1 MKVGRKLIL
10 IVIGSVALVTIPAV
24 ALIDQLTE
32 NNLLANAAE
41 NLRLE
46 TEALATAHARQLS
59 KAESNLKTLSLLLN
73 KSLAQAPER
82 SETAAFD
89 QLVKQEVDGAW
100 RNPFNP
106 FNELQE
112 AGIFLPP
119 AQAIRTEQ
127 KIFHLRAKHILDIFG
142 SSFTNPFGRVW
153 LLTHQRTAVIF
164 DHQLPDF
171 VHQMASG
178 TDYLHTEWMTLA
190 SPEANPERK
199 MRWSQPFFDPVPR
212 RWMINAVQPLDFNGN
227 WLGVIGNG
235 LYLNQILPLLLQPNE
250 RLSAEQ
256 HFLRDAQGHYILAG
270 SWQADLEAGPGNFK
284 PNLSN
289 DPKLAHLLTLI
300 FTEKAHAFKSPI
312 TLQGRQYLAVGIKIQ
327 PLGWQYLRLVP
338 TEQILKPVRYNFPEL
353 LATIMAIGVL
363 IGLLIEMAVQR
374 NIVLRLQTLA
384 KSVRRYGA
392 GDLTARA
399 QVIGDDEIAQAA
411 HDFDAMAEQL
421 KATLDAIP
429 DLLFEMGLDGH
440 YYSAHSP
447 SNQLL
452 AAPIIDLIGKNVSDV
467 LPPSAAKIVFTV
479 LQEAER
485 IHYSHGKQFEL
496 TLPIGHC
503 WFELSVAKKM
513 PAADG
518 SSRFIVMSRDIT
530 ERKKIE
536 LDLQEQLRF
545 ASALNR
551 IGRWIVELEDSHSLL
566 EEIILEVSQT
576 LNADRGLI
584 YDISYSRGSANGICE
599 WVNPLHPETPAVK
612 TVHLLESFKHSLT
625 EIRRTQT
632 CIISQ
637 ADNANPFLLA
647 DGVSEFFH
655 HTLGIKSLLWH
666 PLAFREDG
674 FYLLVLN
681 QLYQSKVWSISEI
694 DFLDSISHL
703 LDVAVDKI
711 RLINERA
718 LVEQDLRISATA
730 FEAREGMLITNA
742 DQVILRV
749 NQTFTRITGYAETEV
764 IGQYPKILSSGKH
777 DANFFQSMWERIY
790 REHSWEG
797 EIWNKRKNGEIYP
810 EYLTITAVNNQH
822 GLVVNY
828 VATFTDIS
836 ANKAAEK
843 RIEQLAF
850 YDPLTNLPN
859 RRMLTDRLQQALASS
874 FRTGKQGAILFI
886 DLDHFKT
893 INDTLGHAVGDQLLQ
908 QVAQRLNACVREGDT
923 VARLGGDEFVVMLE
937 DLSTAAIES
946 AEQVEVVGEKILASL
961 SEPYVLPKHELNNTP
976 SIGATLFNG
985 TLQSVDDLLKQADI
999 AMYQVKQEGRNSL
1012 RFFDPKMQ
1020 SAITARAALE
1030 DELRQALDKNQFELH
1045 YQIQMDSALT
1055 AIGAE
1060 ALIRWRHPA
1069 LGLVS
1074 PQQFITLAEETGLIL
1089 PIGLWVLE
1097 AACQQIKRWQ
1107 NTALTRDL
1115 RLAVNVSAQQFQQ
1128 TDFAAQ
1134 VIATLE
1140 KHQIPAN
1147 RLKLELT
1154 ESMLVDSVE
1163 QTISTMNQLKKL
1175 GVQFS
1180 LDDFGTGFSSLQY
1193 LKRLPLDQLKIDQ
1206 SFVRDLTT
1214 DMSDQVIVRTIIAMA
1229 HSLNLEVIA
1238 EGVETEAQLQ
1248 RLLNKGCTRFQG
1260 YLFSKPLPIAEF
1272 DVLLQEKNQSKK
1284 Q

>member
-24 ALIDQLTE
+24 ALIDQLTQK
-32 NNLLANAAE
+32 NLLSNEAE
-41 NLRLE
+41 NLRIE
-46 TEALATAHARQLS
+46 TQALASVHARQLS
-59 KAESNLKTLSLLLN
+59 KAEPNLKTLAHLLN
-73 KSLAQAPER
+73 KALALPPQIA
-82 SETAAFD
+82 ETAAFD
-89 QLVKQEVDGAW
+89 RLMKQEVDGAW

-106 FNELQE
+106 FDEQQE
-112 AGIFLPP
+112 AGVFLPP
-119 AQAIRTEQ
+119 AKSINAAE
-127 KIFHLRAKHILDIFG
+127 KIFHVRAKHILDIFG
-142 SSFTNPFGRVW
+142 SSLAPPFNNIW
-153 LLTHQRTAVIF
+153 LLTHEKTEIIF
-164 DHQLPDF
+164 DHKLPDF
-171 VHQMASG
+171 VHQMPSN
-178 TDYLHTEWMTLA
+178 TDYTQTEWMKLA
-190 SPEANPERK
+190 SPKEDPERK
-199 MRWSQPFFDPVPR
+199 IRWTQPLFDPVPR
-212 RWMINAVQPLDFNGN
+212 SWMVSAVMPLDLHGN
-227 WLGVIGNG
+227 WMGVIGHD
-235 LYLNQILPLLLQPNE
+235 LYLNQVLPILFQPNQRFSGE
-250 RLSAEQ
+250 Y
-256 HFLRDAQGHYILAG
+256 HFLRDAEGHYIQAG
-270 SWQADLEAGPGNFK
+270 PWQSTLEASPVNFK
-284 PNLSN
+284 PNLS
-289 DPKLAHLLTLI
+289 DEPELAQLLTLT
-300 FTEKAHAFKSPI
+300 FSEHAQSFEKPI
-312 TLQGRQYLAVGIKIQ
+312 SLQGSSYLAVGIKMQ

-338 TEQILKPVRYNFPEL
+338 TEQILMPIRYSFAEL
-353 LATIMAIGVL
+353 LAVVLAIGVL
-363 IGLLIEMAVQR
+363 VGLLIEMAVQR
-374 NIVLRLQTLA
+374 NIVFRLQTLA
-384 KSVRRYGA
+384 KSVRRYGS
-392 GDLTARA
+392 GDLSARA

-429 DLLFEMGLDGH
+429 DLLFEMGLDGR

-447 SNQLL
+447 RHDLL
-452 AAPIIDLIGKNVSDV
+452 AAPPLELIGKTVTNA
-467 LPPSAAKIVFTV
+467 LPPAAAQIILAA

-485 IHYSHGKQFEL
+485 NDYSQGKQFEL
-496 TLPIGHC
+496 PLPIGNC
-503 WFELSVAKKM
+503 WFELSVAKKL
-513 PAADG
+513 AAEDG
-518 SSRFIVMSRDIT
+518 SARFIVMSRDIT

-545 ASALNR
+545 ASSLNR
-551 IGRWIVELEDSHSLL
+551 IGSWIVELEDSHSLL

-576 LNADRGLI
+576 LGADRGLI
-584 YDISYSRGSANGICE
+584 YDVSYSRNEANGISE
-599 WVNPLHPETPAVK
+599 WINPLHPETPSSK
-612 TVHLLESFKHSLT
+612 SNHSLELFRHSVT
-625 EIRRTQT
+625 EVRRSQT
-632 CIISQ
+632 CLSSQ
-637 ADNANPFLLA
+637 DHDINPLLIA
-647 DGVSEFFH
+647 DGVDQFFH
-655 HTLGIKSLLWH
+655 QKLGIKSLLWH
-666 PLAFREDG
+666 PLAFRDDG

-681 QLYQSKVWSISEI
+681 QLYQTRVWHQSEI

-703 LDVAVDKI
+703 LDVAVEKI

-730 FEAREGMLITNA
+730 FEAREGMMITDA
-742 DQVILRV
+742 DQLILRV
-749 NQTFTRITGYAETEV
+749 NHAFTHITGYTAEEV
-764 IGQYPKILSSGKH
+764 IGQSPKMLSSGQH
-777 DANFFQSMWERIY
+777 NASFYEAMWERIY

-810 EYLTITAVNNQH
+810 EYLTITAVNNQN

-828 VATFTDIS
+828 VATFTDIT

-859 RRMLTDRLQQALASS
+859 RRMLADRLQQALASS
-874 FRTGKQGAILFI
+874 FRSGRQGAILFI

-937 DLSTAAIES
+937 DLNEQAIDSAA
-946 AEQVEVVGEKILASL
+946 QVEVVGAKILTAL
-961 SEPYVLPKHELNNTP
+961 SQPYLLTKHELNNTP

-1030 DELRQALDKNQFELH
+1030 DELRQALDKQQFELH
-1045 YQIQMDSALT
+1045 FQIQTDST
-1055 AIGAE
+1055 RTPIGAE
-1060 ALIRWRHPA
+1060 ALIRWRHPV
-1069 LGLVS
+1069 LGIVS
-1074 PQQFITLAEETGLIL
+1074 PQQFISLAEETALIL
-1089 PIGLWVLE
+1089 PIGIWVLE
-1097 AACQQIKRWQ
+1097 AACQQIKLWQ
-1107 NTALTRDL
+1107 NSASTRDL
-1115 RLAVNVSAQQFQQ
+1115 RLAVNVSAKQFQQ
-1128 TDFAAQ
+1128 NNFAAQ
-1134 VIATLE
+1134 VLAAIE
-1140 KHQIPAN
+1140 HHEIPAN

-1206 SFVRDLTT
+1206 SFVRDLTV
-1214 DMSDQVIVRTIIAMA
+1214 DIGDQVIVRTIIAMA

-1248 RLLNKGCTRFQG
+1248 RLLHKGCTRFQG
-1260 YLFSKPLPIAEF
+1260 YLFSKPLPIYEF
-1272 DVLLQEKNQSKK
+1272 ETLLNEKTLKIH
-1284 Q
+1284 